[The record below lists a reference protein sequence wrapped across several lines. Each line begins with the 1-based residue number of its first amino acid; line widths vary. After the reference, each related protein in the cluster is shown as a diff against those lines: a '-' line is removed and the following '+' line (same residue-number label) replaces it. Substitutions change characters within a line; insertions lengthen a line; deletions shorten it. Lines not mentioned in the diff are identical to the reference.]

1 MGSSGDFVEN
11 ANITHKAEKKEQK
24 LLPFYPIGLLL
35 CQNIPLRKLSEI
47 FTNHTMVLKVIFV
60 SFSMKVLEIKKGKLK
75 REVLVPQY
83 IRNKVKNS
91 EVTFDTFTDGCLNSN
106 LVKLTEIKLTD
117 FI

>member
-35 CQNIPLRKLSEI
+35 CQNILLRKLSEI

-60 SFSMKVLEIKKGKLK
+60 SFSMKEIKKGKLK

-83 IRNKVKNS
+83 IRNKVNNS